1 MEMLVRDLKMHHTWK
16 ICFKM
21 GSRIIFNKEILTT
34 TSIQLQTKKKGKIHL
49 NIKIIIINII
59 FYKIPRMEIFANQMF
74 LSVKL
79 LLKTAFKIFKIN
91 KKISMKGKH
100 SSTLQFS
107 IKLPTIR
114 IMIYKKYIH

>member
-1 MEMLVRDLKMHHTWK
+1 MEMLVQDLKMHHTWK

-21 GSRIIFNKEILTT
+21 GSKIIFNKEILTT
-34 TSIQLQTKKKGKIHL
+34 TSILLQMKKKGKIHL

-107 IKLPTIR
+107 IKLLTIR